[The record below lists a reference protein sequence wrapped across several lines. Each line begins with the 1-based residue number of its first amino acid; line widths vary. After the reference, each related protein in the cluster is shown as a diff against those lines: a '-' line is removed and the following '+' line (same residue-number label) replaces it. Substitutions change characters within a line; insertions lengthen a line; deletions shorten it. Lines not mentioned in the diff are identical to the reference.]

1 MREYL
6 WSKFLQTCAIFR
18 GEKKTQKGGFVDA
31 ASPRKRLNIYTLTAT
46 YAKLMKL
53 TTSMYLHKKLYLAED
68 WGVTYRA

>member
-18 GEKKTQKGGFVDA
+18 REKKPQKGGFMDA

>member
-1 MREYL
+1 M
-6 WSKFLQTCAIFR
+6 
-18 GEKKTQKGGFVDA
+18 DA